1 MVRTCY
7 QHGRDCAEAAPE
19 TRITMRKLFVV
30 LASLGL
36 TAALFAAEVKTQHLD
51 LKVQGMSC
59 TECSKKVST
68 ALLKID
74 GVKSA
79 DVSHTGK
86 SAAVDFDAAKVSRKD
101 LEAAIEKAGYK
112 VEKETPKKG

>member
-1 MVRTCY
+1 
-7 QHGRDCAEAAPE
+7 
-19 TRITMRKLFVV
+19 MRKLFVV

-59 TECSKKVST
+59 AECSKKVST

-86 SAAVDFDAAKVSRKD
+86 KAAVDFDATKVSRKD

-112 VEKETPKKG
+112 VEKEAPKKG